1 MIETAGKTDE
11 QFGNGGRSG
20 SGGGDREEVSTLV
33 GQTNM
38 QRGRGGTNGAGEKRQ
53 HQSEG
58 AIGGAQRKEDRKKY

>member
-11 QFGNGGRSG
+11 RF
-20 SGGGDREEVSTLV
+20 GGGGGGVGGYDRGEVSILV

-38 QRGRGGTNGAGEKRQ
+38 QRGSRGTNVAGEKRQ

>member
-1 MIETAGKTDE
+1 MAGKTDE
-11 QFGNGGRSG
+11 QFGSVRRKGGD
-20 SGGGDREEVSTLV
+20 DREEVSTLV

-38 QRGRGGTNGAGEKRQ
+38 QRGSGGTNGAGEKRQ

>member
-11 QFGNGGRSG
+11 QFGSGGRW
-20 SGGGDREEVSTLV
+20 GGDREEVSTLV

-38 QRGRGGTNGAGEKRQ
+38 HRGSGGTNGAGEKRQ